1 MAAAADAVG
10 RKSAFRRGLNATRVA
25 VASAVTVLIVIT
37 VAHAVTVV
45 FRPEQLYLSVT
56 GRIITVEQ
64 KTPANATANAT
75 VGLTFSVQAN
85 NPSGRARFYYTDI
98 GGLIFLVNKNNNGT
112 NSKQAIFK
120 FSTGLKDIIVAPDS
134 MLQTAAYVTGKNYT
148 KIASSFDE
156 LYNGG
161 NGTIYNN
168 AMLKLNGTFTVG
180 LYSVYNKTDSVT
192 KVYYCWP
199 LTIAGNASAPDMDDN
214 VSSCEEDRDPTE

>member
-37 VAHAVTVV
+37 LAHAVTVV

-85 NPSGRARFYYTDI
+85 NPSGRARFYYTGI
-98 GGLIFLVNKNNNGT
+98 SGLMFLVN
-112 NSKQAIFK
+112 NSTSKDNIAYFK
-120 FSTGLKDIIVAPDS
+120 KGLKGMDVAPDS
-134 MLQTAAYVTGKNYT
+134 MLLTGVDVGITNIT
-148 KIASSFDE
+148 QIAPYFDE
-156 LYNGG
+156 LYN
-161 NGTIYNN
+161 NSIFSN
-168 AMLKLNGTFTVG
+168 AMVKLNGTLTVG
-180 LYSVYNKTDSVT
+180 LYSVRNETST
-192 KVYYCWP
+192 KVYYCM
-199 LTIAGNASAPDMDDN
+199 LAAHHRRRRQRLHAGHG
-214 VSSCEEDRDPTE
+214 

>member
-37 VAHAVTVV
+37 LAHAVTVV

-85 NPSGRARFYYTDI
+85 NPSGRVRFYYTGVEGFI
-98 GGLIFLVNKNNNGT
+98 ILVNHTSRN
-112 NSKQAIFK
+112 
-120 FSTGLKDIIVAPDS
+120 IISRIPDS
-134 MLQTAAYVTGKNYT
+134 MDMDVAPEKMLQIGADVGVKDIPQ
-148 KIASSFDE
+148 IAPPYFDE
-156 LYNGG
+156 LYNGRSA
-161 NGTIYNN
+161 IIFSN
-168 AMLKLNGTFTVG
+168 AMLKLKGTLTVG
-180 LYSVYNKTDSVT
+180 LYSVHNKTSVQR
-192 KVYYCWP
+192 VYYCWP
-199 LTIAGNASAPDMDDN
+199 LTMGAAGNASAPDMDDN
-214 VSSCEEDRDPTE
+214 VSCVPDYDPTK

>member
-37 VAHAVTVV
+37 LAHAVTVV

-98 GGLIFLVNKNNNGT
+98 GGLIFLVNKNNN
-112 NSKQAIFK
+112 
-120 FSTGLKDIIVAPDS
+120 DS

-161 NGTIYNN
+161 NGTIYPN
-168 AMLKLNGTFTVG
+168 AMLKLSGTFTVG

>member
-45 FRPEQLYLSVT
+45 FRPEHLYLSVT
-56 GRIITVEQ
+56 GCIITVKQ

-75 VGLTFSVQAN
+75 VDLTFSIQAN

-98 GGLIFLVNKNNNGT
+98 RGLIFLVNNNNGT

-120 FSTGLKDIIVAPDS
+120 FSLKKDIIVAPDS
-134 MLQTAAYVTGKNYT
+134 MLQTASDVTAKNYT
-148 KIASSFDE
+148 TIASSFDE

-214 VSSCEEDRDPTE
+214 VPSCEEDRDPTE

>member
-37 VAHAVTVV
+37 LAHAVTVV

-98 GGLIFLVNKNNNGT
+98 RGLIFLVNNNNGT
-112 NSKQAIFK
+112 NSKQDIFK
-120 FSTGLKDIIVAPDS
+120 FSPKDIIVAPDS

-148 KIASSFDE
+148 TIASSFDE

-180 LYSVYNKTDSVT
+180 LYSVHNKTSVQR
-192 KVYYCWP
+192 VYYCWP
-199 LTIAGNASAPDMDDN
+199 LTMGAAGNASAPDMDDN
-214 VSSCEEDRDPTE
+214 VSCVPDYDPTK